1 MPVVCAFAIFNGNAI
16 PNRGTAEFVSYGLK
30 EIGTLSNHY
39 FPGDKEAQQQVKAE
53 WEKLKYDLLLW
64 KEQIPQELDNITPTE
79 WSLKRL
85 LSMRTEY
92 GHFYPKLV
100 WIAEIILSL
109 PKSNAWPERGA
120 SAVKRI
126 KSRLR
131 SSMTN
136 QMLEALLHI
145 SINGPPVG
153 EAQELVKEAVE
164 AWSNA
169 KKRRKLLPSANPGGT
184 SCATSQSEVQAFLVD
199 SAVQTDIQVQEDEKV
214 EEASVQAEV
223 EAAVEAFKLADHQA
237 SYDSDD
243 SAFESEDEY

>member
-1 MPVVCAFAIFNGNAI
+1 M
-16 PNRGTAEFVSYGLK
+16 
-30 EIGTLSNHY
+30 SNHY
-39 FPGDKEAQQQVKAE
+39 FPGDKETQQQVKAE

-109 PKSNAWPERGA
+109 PMSNAWPRRGA
-120 SAVKRI
+120 RAVKRV
-126 KSRLR
+126 KSRLH
-131 SSMTN
+131 SSMTY

-145 SINGPPVG
+145 SINGLPVAAA
-153 EAQELVKEAVE
+153 EDLVKEAVE

-169 KKRRKLLPSANPGGT
+169 EKRRKLPPSANPGGT
-184 SCATSQSEVQAFLVD
+184 SSGNSQSEAQAMLVD

-223 EAAVEAFKLADHQA
+223 EAAVEAFKLAAHQA
-237 SYDSDD
+237 SHDSDD
-243 SAFESEDEY
+243 SASESEEEY

>member
-1 MPVVCAFAIFNGNAI
+1 MPVVSAFAIFNANAI
-16 PNRGTAEFVSYGLK
+16 PNRGTAEFLSYGSN

-53 WEKLKYDLLLW
+53 WEKLKYDLLW
-64 KEQIPQELDNITPTE
+64 KVHIPQELDNITPTE

-100 WIAEIILSL
+100 WITEIILSL
-109 PKSNAWPERGA
+109 PMSNAWPERGA
-120 SAVKRI
+120 SAVKRV

-164 AWSNA
+164 AWSNV
-169 KKRRKLLPSANPGGT
+169 KKRRKLPPSENPGGT
-184 SCATSQSEVQAFLVD
+184 SSGNSQGEVQTILVD
-199 SAVQTDIQVQEDEKV
+199 PAVQTDIQVQEDEKV

-243 SAFESEDEY
+243 PAFKSEDEY